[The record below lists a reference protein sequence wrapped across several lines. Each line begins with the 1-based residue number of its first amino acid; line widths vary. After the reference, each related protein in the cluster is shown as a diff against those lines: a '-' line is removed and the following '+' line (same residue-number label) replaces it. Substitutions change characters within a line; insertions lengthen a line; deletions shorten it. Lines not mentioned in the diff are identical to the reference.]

1 MAMLSDFKN
10 FILRGNV
17 VDMAV
22 GVIIGG
28 AFGKIVTSLVN
39 DVLMPPIGK
48 VIGNVDFTELFL
60 TLNGRHYAS
69 LDEATKAGA
78 PVIKFGVFFNQVLD
92 FLIVAA
98 VIFFVVNRVTAL
110 VAAKAP
116 LEAEAPAA
124 PETRECPECAETV
137 LAKANKC
144 RYCGSALRRKR
155 PGRTRTA
162 GVRP

>member
-1 MAMLSDFKN
+1 MAVLSDFKN

-60 TLNGRHYAS
+60 TLNGQHYAS
-69 LDEATKAGA
+69 LDDATKAGA

-110 VAAKAP
+110 IAAKVP
-116 LEAEAPAA
+116 LGADLPPA
-124 PETRECPECAETV
+124 PETKECPECAESV
-137 LAKANKC
+137 LARARKC
-144 RYCGSALRRKR
+144 RYCGSA
-155 PGRTRTA
+155 
-162 GVRP
+162 V

>member
-1 MAMLSDFKN
+1 MPVLRDFRD

-28 AFGKIVTSLVN
+28 AFAKIVSSLVS

-48 VIGNVDFTELFL
+48 LIGNVDFKDLFVC
-60 TLNGRHYAS
+60 LNGRAYAS
-69 LDEATKAGA
+69 LDEATRAGA
-78 PVIKFGVFFNQVLD
+78 PVIKLGVFFNQVLD

-110 VAAKAP
+110 VAARVP
-116 LEAEAPAA
+116 LSPPPPPA

-137 LAKANKC
+137 LARARRCKH
-144 RYCGSALRRKR
+144 CGSAL
-155 PGRTRTA
+155 
-162 GVRP
+162 V

>member
-1 MAMLSDFKN
+1 MAVISDFRN

-48 VIGNVDFTELFL
+48 LIGNVDFKDLFI
-60 TLNGRHYAS
+60 TLNGQAYQS
-69 LDEATKAGA
+69 LEDATKAGA
-78 PVIKFGVFFNQVLD
+78 PVVKVGVFLNQILD

-98 VIFFVVNRVTAL
+98 VIFFVVNRM
-110 VAAKAP
+110 AAWMSKAVP
-116 LEAEAPAA
+116 LAPPAA
-124 PETRECPECAETV
+124 PAPATKECPDCAETI
-137 LAKANKC
+137 LAKAKKC
-144 RYCGSALRRKR
+144 KFCGSQ
-155 PGRTRTA
+155 
-162 GVRP
+162 V

>member
-1 MAMLSDFKN
+1 MAVLNDFKN

-39 DVLMPPIGK
+39 DILMPPIGK
-48 VIGNVDFTELFL
+48 LIGGVDFTNLFVS
-60 TLNGRHYAS
+60 LNGKTYAS

-78 PVIKFGVFFNQVLD
+78 PVVKLGVFFNQIFD

-98 VIFFVVNRVTAL
+98 VIFFVVNRLAVL
-110 VAAKAP
+110 VEKKVP
-116 LEAEAPAA
+116 LTQDDPPA
-124 PETRECPECAETV
+124 PETKECPECAETI
-137 LAKANKC
+137 LKKAHKC
-144 RYCGSALRRKR
+144 KFCGSA
-155 PGRTRTA
+155 
-162 GVRP
+162 V

>member
-1 MAMLSDFKN
+1 MAVLNDFKN

-48 VIGNVDFTELFL
+48 IIGNVDFTNLFL
-60 TLNGRHYAS
+60 SLDGKTYAS
-69 LDEATKAGA
+69 LDEAVKAGA
-78 PVIKFGVFFNQVLD
+78 PAVKYGVFFNNIFD

-98 VIFFVVNRVTAL
+98 VIFFVVNRVTAM
-110 VAAKAP
+110 VTKAVP
-116 LEAEAPAA
+116 LEADAIPVPA
-124 PETRECPECAETV
+124 TKECAECAETI
-137 LAKANKC
+137 LAKAHRCKF
-144 RYCGSALRRKR
+144 CGSM
-155 PGRTRTA
+155 
-162 GVRP
+162 V

>member
-1 MAMLSDFKN
+1 MAVLQDFKS

-28 AFGKIVTSLVN
+28 AFAKIVSSLVN

-48 VIGNVDFTELFL
+48 LIGNVDFKDLFL
-60 TLNGRHYAS
+60 TLNGKTYQS

-78 PVIKFGVFFNQVLD
+78 PVVKLGVFFNQVLD

-98 VIFFVVNRVTAL
+98 VIFFVVNRVTAM
-110 VAAKAP
+110 VVK
-116 LEAEAPAA
+116 PAA
-124 PETRECPECAETV
+124 PEAAPAPATKECPDCAETI
-137 LAKANKC
+137 LAKARKC
-144 RYCGSALRRKR
+144 KYCGSN
-155 PGRTRTA
+155 
-162 GVRP
+162 V